1 MMTRRQMIAALSA
14 VPSFATHGQ
23 LLAALSAAPSPGH
36 LRTASA
42 ESYPGVAYRDY
53 FRCLPDVLDA
63 LAARAYEAR
72 NQQIATLTTP
82 AAVRR
87 RQQWARETF
96 WKLVGGEPERT
107 PLNVRTVGG
116 FEREH
121 YRVENLLYESQP
133 NLYVPANLYIPK
145 SYKPPF
151 PGILFQMGHTPNG
164 KAGDTY
170 QRCCQG
176 LVQLGYLV
184 LGFDP
189 MGQGERIYYPD
200 ASGIKSRLSHHD
212 EEHSHAG
219 RQMLLVGDSA
229 TRMQTWDAVR
239 SLDVLASHPLVDP
252 RRIGAT
258 GQSGGGTT
266 TMFISA
272 VDDRIA
278 AAVVCSGNTENVACA
293 NFNAPG
299 SIDDAEQDFPGSGP
313 LSFDRW
319 DCLYPL
325 APKPLLVSVSDK
337 DFFGTYSSRYI
348 SNGWEQFQKLR
359 KVYAV
364 LGQEDQIAW
373 GGTPLP
379 HALSYDTRL
388 QVYSWFARW
397 LKGETGRIEAEPPTV
412 VEEDSTL
419 WVSASGNVAR
429 AFSGGTTPF
438 SLTLAAIP
446 KTGFFKTQSP
456 ESLKT
461 LLGAEMPPRGLAA
474 CVLKRVPSDGCQIE
488 ALDIQSTA
496 QVWLPAWLIRPT
508 TIPVKSVLLLLEPAG
523 RNYDHHW
530 QQGGLYQTLA
540 TNGHIVCVP
549 DLRGVGDLAPEIGRG
564 SALSAE
570 EHKSEESW
578 AWGSLILGKPL
589 LGQRVTDILAVMEA
603 LRHHDGVAGLP
614 LAVAARGEW
623 TVPMQFA
630 AALDSNF
637 AVLYLSGGLLSYR
650 NIVETEDYTH
660 PFANFVPG
668 ILHHTDLTELPG
680 PKRVVLGGVVDSVG
694 NAVPVDVV
702 RTAYAKAANVEAVS
716 DARWD
721 AGMLAAL
728 GS

>member
-1 MMTRRQMIAALSA
+1 MMMTRRQMIAALSA
-14 VPSFATHGQ
+14 IQPLAAHGP
-23 LLAALSAAPSPGH
+23 LFAALSAAPSSPGE
-36 LRTASA
+36 RVVSA
-42 ESYPGVAYRDY
+42 ASYPGVSYRDY
-53 FRCLPDVLDA
+53 FRCLPDFLDE
-63 LAARAYEAR
+63 LAVRAYEAR
-72 NQQIATLTTP
+72 NQQIAALTTP

-87 RQQWARETF
+87 RQQWSRETF

-107 PLNVRTVGG
+107 PLNVRIVGG

-121 YRVENLLYESQP
+121 YRVEKLLYESQP

-176 LVQLGYLV
+176 LAQFGYLV

-200 ASGIKSRLSHHD
+200 ASGIKSRIVHYD

-252 RRIGAT
+252 NRIGAT

-278 AAVVCSGNTENVACA
+278 AAVVCSGNTENFACA
-293 NFNAPG
+293 NFDAPG
-299 SIDDAEQDFPGSGP
+299 SSDDAEQNFPGSGP
-313 LSFDRW
+313 IGFDRW

-337 DFFGTYSSRYI
+337 DFFGTYSPRYI
-348 SNGWEQFQKLR
+348 SNGWEEFQKLR
-359 KVYAV
+359 KIY
-364 LGQEDQIAW
+364 GMFGKENQIAW

-397 LKGETGRIEAEPPTV
+397 LKGETGRIQAEPPTV

-419 WVSASGNVAR
+419 WVSASGSVVR
-429 AFSGGTTPF
+429 SSSGGETPF
-438 SLTLAAIP
+438 SLTRAAMP
-446 KTGFFKTQSP
+446 KTQTP
-456 ESLKT
+456 EALKT
-461 LLGAEMPPRGLAA
+461 LLGVEMPLPNLAA
-474 CVLKRVPSDGCQIE
+474 RVLKRVPSDDCQIE
-488 ALDIQSTA
+488 ALEIQSAT

-508 TIPVKSVLLLLEPAG
+508 TVPVKSVLLLLEPAG
-523 RNYDHHW
+523 RNYDHRW

-549 DLRGVGDLAPEIGRG
+549 DLRGAGDLTPELERG
-564 SALSAE
+564 AALYGE
-570 EHKSEESW
+570 DHKSDESW

-589 LGQRVTDILAVMEA
+589 LGQRVTDILAALEA

-614 LAVAARGEW
+614 LVVAARGEW

-637 AVLYLSGGLLSYR
+637 AALYLSGGLLSFR

-680 PKRVVLGGVVDSVG
+680 PKRVVLAGVVDSAG
-694 NAVPVDVV
+694 NAVPVESV
-702 RTAYAKAANVEAVS
+702 RTAYSKAANVEVVVE
-716 DARWD
+716 ARWD
-721 AGMLAAL
+721 TAIFGALA
-728 GS
+728 S

>member
-1 MMTRRQMIAALSA
+1 MMMTRRQMIAALSV
-14 VPSFATHGQ
+14 VPPLATYGQ
-23 LLAALSAAPSPGH
+23 LFAALSAASSSGGE
-36 LRTASA
+36 RIATAA
-42 ESYPGVAYRDY
+42 SYPGVAYRDY
-53 FRCLPDVLDA
+53 SRCLPDFLDE
-63 LAARAYEAR
+63 LAAHAYEAR
-72 NQQIATLTTP
+72 NQKIFALTTP
-82 AAVRR
+82 AAVRQH
-87 RQQWARETF
+87 QQWSRETF
-96 WKLVGGEPERT
+96 WKLVGGAPERT
-107 PLNVRTVGG
+107 PLNVRSVGG

-121 YRVENLLYESQP
+121 YRVEKLLYESQP

-145 SYKPPF
+145 SLKPPF

-176 LVQLGYLV
+176 LSQLGYLV

-200 ASGIKSRLSHHD
+200 ASGIKSRLSHQD

-229 TRMQTWDAVR
+229 TRMHAWDAVR

-252 RRIGAT
+252 KRIGAT

-266 TMFISA
+266 TMFLSA

-278 AAVVCSGNTENVACA
+278 AAVVCSGITENFACA

-299 SIDDAEQDFPGSGP
+299 SIDDAEQNFVGSGP
-313 LSFDRW
+313 SGFDRW
-319 DCLYPL
+319 DLLYPL

-337 DFFGTYSSRYI
+337 DFFGTYSPRYI
-348 SNGWEQFQKLR
+348 SSGWEEFQKLR

-364 LGQEDQIAW
+364 LGREDQIAW

-379 HALSYDTRL
+379 HGLSYDTRL
-388 QVYSWFARW
+388 QVYSWFGRW
-397 LKGETGRIEAEPPTV
+397 LKGEIGRVEVEPQTA
-412 VEEDSTL
+412 VEEDATL
-419 WVSASGNVAR
+419 WVSASGNVTRAR
-429 AFSGGTTPF
+429 SGGATPF
-438 SLTLAAIP
+438 SLTLAAMP
-446 KTGFFKTQSP
+446 KTSRTQSP

-461 LLGAEMPPRGLAA
+461 LLGTEMPPRGLAA
-474 CVLKRVPSDGCQIE
+474 SVLKRVPSDGCRIE
-488 ALDIQSTA
+488 ALEIPSAA

-508 TIPVKSVLLLLEPAG
+508 RVPVKSVLLLLEPAG
-523 RNYDHHW
+523 RNYGHRW
-530 QQGGLYQTLA
+530 QQDGLYQTLA
-540 TNGHIVCVP
+540 TNGHIVCIP
-549 DLRGVGDLAPEIGRG
+549 DLRGVGDLTPELERG
-564 SALSAE
+564 AAAYGE
-570 EHKSEESW
+570 DHKSEESW
-578 AWGSLILGKPL
+578 AWASLILGKPL
-589 LGQRVTDILAVMEA
+589 LGQRVTDILAALEA

-614 LAVAARGEW
+614 LIVAARGEW

-637 AVLYLSGGLLSYR
+637 AALYLSGGLLSYR
-650 NIVETEDYTH
+650 NIVETENYTH

-680 PKRVVLGGVVDSVG
+680 PKRVVLGGVVDSAG

-702 RTAYAKAANVEAVS
+702 RTAYSAAANVEVVA

-721 AGMLAAL
+721 TATLATL